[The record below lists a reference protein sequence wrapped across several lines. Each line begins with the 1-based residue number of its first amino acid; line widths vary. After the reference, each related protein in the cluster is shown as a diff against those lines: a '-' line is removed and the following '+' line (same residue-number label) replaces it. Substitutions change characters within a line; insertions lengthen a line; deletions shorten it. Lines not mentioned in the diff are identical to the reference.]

1 MAVRVKLERGGL
13 SCSTEKGMNP
23 LEKIQHDMKIVERMV
38 STHEACEALGVGYT
52 YMTQVKTEMGIKGQ
66 RRFFL
71 SDVER
76 HLRLRLRRR
85 PSHRAAAADKNGER
99 SLKRAPKTSLPL
111 THGH

>member
-1 MAVRVKLERGGL
+1 
-13 SCSTEKGMNP
+13 MNP
-23 LEKIQHDMKIVERMV
+23 IEKIQRERKIVERMV
-38 STHEACEALGVGYT
+38 STNEACDALGVGHT
-52 YMTQVKTEMGIKGQ
+52 YMTQVKHEMGISGE

-85 PSHRAAAADKNGER
+85 PDRQAVTAGKNGEQ
-99 SLKRAPKTSLPL
+99 SLKRGPKTSLPL